1 MFSTSPVRGYS
12 SGKNEPPS
20 GAAILPPSAIALL
33 AVAVHGPL
41 LLMQLPAF
49 SAATQTQMFL
59 AQHYAADWFNPWN
72 PHWFGGFS
80 QTAHA
85 PLTQQ
90 VVALISHAI
99 GITAAYMV
107 TQLLAVMLLALAV
120 YRFALLWTTEGT
132 AGIAAIGSIFL
143 GSLGM
148 LIYREGAL
156 PVTAGTALAI
166 YGAVFLY
173 GWSRESSMLDAIKS
187 VLLLVSA
194 ASCDHITALFG
205 ILLFALPALFLAA
218 KDASSEDRSSAAV
231 LVRGI
236 VPLAIA
242 AVIAGFIL
250 APFWHALFS
259 APSHLLANDATPAN
273 LLLNSAAALQHWLA
287 PFGLMILALPYLF
300 LSGFAERRLRPLF
313 LAFYVAL
320 VIGLGATTPAA
331 KMLLGRFYQAPAV
344 DAFTFWATL
353 LALPLVALLV
363 SQLISRY
370 GRRAVV
376 GAWVAAVLTFSIPLI
391 WMKYNPVTENRFLT
405 DHAANFLNRDNHS
418 QFRYLTLGFG
428 AQFAEV
434 AGRTNAST
442 LDGAADLGPMLP
454 EAAPFGVSHLDAA
467 KDYGSEG
474 MEALRAVLKH
484 ANQYGLKFIF
494 VRDRYYEPL
503 IAFAGWRKVEVYEN
517 GNVTLWSKEDVPPA
531 RDLRTQQ
538 TLPAIERI
546 SWSVLPMLCL
556 LFALLLMAATPRRME
571 ESAPEVPLAPTGTDP
586 YRMQEAR

>member
-1 MFSTSPVRGYS
+1 LFSTSPVRGYT
-12 SGKNEPPS
+12 SGKNEAPS
-20 GAAILPPSAIALL
+20 GTFSLPPSAIALL

-49 SAATQTQMFL
+49 SAAAQTQMFL
-59 AQHYAADWFNPWN
+59 AQNYASNWSNPWN

-90 VVALISHAI
+90 VVALLSHAL

-107 TQLLAVMLLALAV
+107 TQLLAVILLTLAV
-120 YRFALLWTTEGT
+120 YRFARLWTNEGT
-132 AGIAAIGSIFL
+132 AVIASIGSIFL

-156 PVTAGTALAI
+156 PVTAATALAL
-166 YGAVFLY
+166 YGVVFLY
-173 GWSRESSMLDAIKS
+173 GWSRATLMVDAVKA
-187 VLLLVSA
+187 VLLLVCA
-194 ASCDHITALFG
+194 AACDHITAMFG
-205 ILLFALPALFLAA
+205 VLLFALPTLFLASR
-218 KDASSEDRSSAAV
+218 DASADERSSPAA
-231 LVRGI
+231 LIRGL
-236 VPLAIA
+236 VPLAAA
-242 AVIAGFIL
+242 AVISGFIL
-250 APFWHALFS
+250 APLWASLFS
-259 APSHLLANDATPAN
+259 APHHLLSADATPGN
-273 LLLNSAAALQHWLA
+273 LLLNGSLALQHWLV
-287 PFGLMILALPYLF
+287 PVGLLVLALPYLF
-300 LSGFAERRLRPLF
+300 FSGFAERRMRPLF
-313 LAFYVAL
+313 IAFYVAL
-320 VIGLGATTPAA
+320 IVGLGATTPVA
-331 KMLLGRFYQAPAV
+331 KIALGRFYQTPAV
-344 DAFTFWATL
+344 DTFTFWATL
-353 LALPLVALLV
+353 LALPLVAH
-363 SQLISRY
+363 LISELMFRY
-370 GRRAVV
+370 GQRAII
-376 GAWVAAVLTFSIPLI
+376 GAAVAAVLTFAIPLM
-391 WMKYNPVTENRFLT
+391 WMKYHPVTENRFLT
-405 DHAANFLNRDNHS
+405 DHVSNFLNRDNHG

-434 AGRTNAST
+434 SGRTNAST

-454 EAAPFGVSHLDAA
+454 EAAPFGVSHLDEA
-467 KDYGSEG
+467 KQYGSEG

-546 SWSVLPMLCL
+546 SWSYLPMLCL
-556 LFALLLMAATPRRME
+556 LLALLLMAVTAERRT
-571 ESAPEVPLAPTGTDP
+571 ESEADIALSPTGSDP
-586 YRMQEAR
+586 RLQEAI